1 MDVTNIGA
9 KLDTG
14 LLSRPLGSVRLSLVS
29 LGLAGSRLERLRLA
43 RFFAGL
49 SLAMA
54 LSLPLDLGLGGLSLG
69 CPAMA
74 SVGSDVRLSQLE
86 VKFFK
91 HTYPKDEEAVR
102 LERLEKMIFGEA
114 RSGASEQRLKNL
126 ADTVP
131 NLGAVAADDSD
142 KGDAAAS
149 SSSSSSS
156 SSSGRGTKPA
166 TRPVNNSDSDLD
178 LSEERSQSNK
188 PGGQVLSGESKYPA
202 VTALEQ
208 SIFKRD
214 YATDPVADRL
224 NRLETKVFGKPSK
237 FTDLSERVDALKDKT
252 RVDVAKQAPPGTD
265 WLDEE
270 DDDINFPAPKQAS
283 RQPVARSDGEDG
295 RSFSGRDLRK
305 DMQNAFGS
313 RASGAAASGGYGMG
327 GSSVGSSSGS
337 NRASGGYGMGSIGS
351 PRSAGRALDDEDDD
365 LPPVAPRRAAST
377 GSTARSQPG
386 AAAAASSRAAA
397 SDRFASDSG
406 DSPAAV
412 PGGAIGLSS
421 KVTALEN
428 AVLGKTFASDPL
440 IERVGRLEETVFP
453 NKAESAASLSL
464 PERVAKLVEK
474 VPIASAPAKT
484 ARANRSRR
492 DDFDDDLDMGT
503 SMSSLGSMSNMGSG
517 MTSQSQVRGS
527 GGLGKII
534 NSIGNMLGG
543 GYGSY
548 GAYGGYPASYGTSYG
563 VPGSAA
569 MVRDPSTG
577 FLIDSMSGNLINP
590 TTGQVV
596 GRSAGYPAGA
606 YGTGTYGNSA
616 YGGYGTGLGGLP
628 MGTGFGYPAGM
639 GMGLGVPVGVPMG
652 GYSSFNNGFSPYG
665 YPAGGGYG
673 IGGSG
678 IRFGG
683 SGFGV
688 RF

>member
-1 MDVTNIGA
+1 MNVTNTA
-9 KLDTG
+9 ARLDKK
-14 LLSRPLGSVRLSLVS
+14 LLSRSLSLVS
-29 LGLAGSRLERLRLA
+29 LRLERLRLG
-43 RFFAGL
+43 RLFAGL

-54 LSLPLDLGLGGLSLG
+54 LSLPLDLGLGGLSAS
-69 CPAMA
+69 PAMA

-131 NLGAVAADDSD
+131 NLGAVAAEDSD
-142 KGDAAAS
+142 KGEAAAS
-149 SSSSSSS
+149 
-156 SSSGRGTKPA
+156 KPA
-166 TRPVNNSDSDLD
+166 TRPVNNGDSDLD

-214 YATDPVADRL
+214 YASDPVADRL
-224 NRLETKVFGKPSK
+224 NRLESKVFGKPSK
-237 FTDLSERVDALKDKT
+237 FTDLSERVDALKEKT

-313 RASGAAASGGYGMG
+313 RATGASASGGYGMG
-327 GSSVGSSSGS
+327 SGSVGSSSGS
-337 NRASGGYGMGSIGS
+337 NSASGGYGMGSIGS

-365 LPPVAPRRAAST
+365 LPPVAPRRAASA
-377 GSTARSQPG
+377 GSSARSQPG
-386 AAAAASSRAAA
+386 ASAANASRAAA
-397 SDRFASDSG
+397 SDRFSDSG
-406 DSPAAV
+406 DAPAAV

-421 KVTALEN
+421 KVAALEN

-453 NKAESAASLSL
+453 NKADSAASLSL

-474 VPIASAPAKT
+474 VPIAAAPAKT

-503 SMSSLGSMSNMGSG
+503 GMSSLGSMSNMGGG

-548 GAYGGYPASYGTSYG
+548 GAYGGYPAGYSTSYG

-569 MVRDPSTG
+569 MARDPSTG
-577 FLIDSMSGNLINP
+577 YLIDSMSGNLINP

-606 YGTGTYGNSA
+606 YGNSA

-628 MGTGFGYPAGM
+628 VGAGFGYPAGM

-673 IGGSG
+673 CG
-678 IRFGG
+678 R
-683 SGFGV
+683 
-688 RF
+688 

>member
-1 MDVTNIGA
+1 MDVTNTAA
-9 KLDTG
+9 KLDTN
-14 LLSRPLGSVRLSLVS
+14 LLGQYI
-29 LGLAGSRLERLRLA
+29 RLEQFRLNQFTLA
-43 RFFAGL
+43 RLVAGL
-49 SLAMA
+49 SLAVA
-54 LSLPLDLGLGGLSLG
+54 LSLPLDLGRSPVNSISF
-69 CPAMA
+69 CSPAIA
-74 SVGSDVRLSQLE
+74 AVGSDVRLSQLE

-114 RSGASEQRLKNL
+114 RTGAAEQRLKNL

-131 NLGAVAADDSD
+131 NLGAVAAEDSD
-142 KGDAAAS
+142 KNDAAVS
-149 SSSSSSS
+149 
-156 SSSGRGTKPA
+156 KPA
-166 TRPVNNSDSDLD
+166 TRPVSNGDSDLD
-178 LSEERSQSNK
+178 LSEERSQGNK

-214 YATDPVADRL
+214 YASDPVADRL

-265 WLDEE
+265 WLDDE
-270 DDDINFPAPKQAS
+270 DDDINFPAPKQAT

-313 RASGAAASGGYGMG
+313 RASGSASGGYGMG
-327 GSSVGSSSGS
+327 GTAGRSSGSSS
-337 NRASGGYGMGSIGS
+337 ASGGYGMGSIGS
-351 PRSAGRALDDEDDD
+351 PRSAGRALDEEDDD
-365 LPPVAPRRAAST
+365 LPPVAPRRMASA
-377 GSTARSQPG
+377 GSTARSQSG
-386 AAAAASSRAAA
+386 ATAVPSRAAA

-406 DSPAAV
+406 DSPASV

-453 NKAESAASLSL
+453 NKADSAASLSL

-503 SMSSLGSMSNMGSG
+503 SMSSLGSMGSMGSA

-534 NSIGNMLGG
+534 NSIGNMLGS

-548 GAYGGYPASYGTSYG
+548 GAYGGYPTSYGTSYG

-577 FLIDSMSGNLINP
+577 YLIDSMSGNLINP

-628 MGTGFGYPAGM
+628 AGAGFGYPAGM

-665 YPAGGGYG
+665 YPAGGGFG
-673 IGGSG
+673 MGGSG

>member
-1 MDVTNIGA
+1 MTNTAA
-9 KLDTG
+9 KLETNM
-14 LLSRPLGSVRLSLVS
+14 LCRSLSLVS
-29 LGLAGSRLERLRLA
+29 LRLERLRLG
-43 RFFAGL
+43 RLVAGL
-49 SLAMA
+49 SLALA
-54 LSLPLDLGLGGLSLG
+54 FSLPLDLGCSSGTIIGLNAGQS
-69 CPAMA
+69 AMA

-114 RSGASEQRLKNL
+114 RTGASETRLKNL

-131 NLGAVAADDSD
+131 NLGAVTSEDSD
-142 KGDAAAS
+142 KSEGS
-149 SSSSSSS
+149 SSSSFS
-156 SSSGRGTKPA
+156 SSSGRSASSSAK
-166 TRPVNNSDSDLD
+166 PVNSNDSDLD
-178 LSEERSQSNK
+178 LSEERSQGKK
-188 PGGQVLSGESKYPA
+188 PGGQVLSGESKYPV

-214 YATDPVADRL
+214 YASDPVADRL

-237 FTDLSERVDALKDKT
+237 FTDLSERVDALKEKT
-252 RVDVAKQAPPGTD
+252 RVDVAKQAPQGTD
-265 WLDEE
+265 WLDDE
-270 DDDINFPAPKQAS
+270 DDDISFPAPKQPS

-305 DMQNAFGS
+305 DMQNAFSS
-313 RASGAAASGGYGMG
+313 RASGAASGGYGMG
-327 GSSVGSSSGS
+327 GAGSSSSGS
-337 NRASGGYGMGSIGS
+337 NSASGAYGMGSIGS

-365 LPPVAPRRAAST
+365 LPPVAPRRAVSA
-377 GSTARSQPG
+377 GSTTRAQTG
-386 AAAAASSRAAA
+386 ASSGRAAAA

-406 DSPAAV
+406 DAAV

-453 NKAESAASLSL
+453 NKPDSGASLSL

-474 VPIASAPAKT
+474 VPIAAAPPKT

-492 DDFDDDLDMGT
+492 DDFDDDLDMG
-503 SMSSLGSMSNMGSG
+503 SGISSLGSMGGMGSG
-517 MTSQSQVRGS
+517 MTSQSQAQTRGS

-548 GAYGGYPASYGTSYG
+548 GTYGGYTNGYG
-563 VPGSAA
+563 VPGAGA

-590 TTGQVV
+590 ATGQVV

-606 YGTGTYGNSA
+606 YG
-616 YGGYGTGLGGLP
+616 GYGTGLGGLP
-628 MGTGFGYPAGM
+628 AGAGFGYPAGM

-665 YPAGGGYG
+665 YPAGGYG
-673 IGGSG
+673 LGGSG

>member
-1 MDVTNIGA
+1 MNVTNTAA
-9 KLDTG
+9 KLETN
-14 LLSRPLGSVRLSLVS
+14 LLGRSLSLVS
-29 LGLAGSRLERLRLA
+29 FRFDGLRLERLRLG
-43 RFFAGL
+43 RLVAGL
-49 SLAMA
+49 SLALA
-54 LSLPLDLGLGGLSLG
+54 FSLPIDLGCGSGPIIGLYVGQS
-69 CPAMA
+69 AMA

-91 HTYPKDEEAVR
+91 HTYPKDQEAVR

-114 RSGASEQRLKNL
+114 RTGASETRLKNL

-131 NLGAVAADDSD
+131 NLGSVASEDSE
-142 KGDAAAS
+142 KSEG
-149 SSSSSSS
+149 SSSSSS
-156 SSSGRGTKPA
+156 SSSGRSGSSNAKP
-166 TRPVNNSDSDLD
+166 VSNNDSDLD
-178 LSEERSQSNK
+178 LSEERTQGKK

-214 YATDPVADRL
+214 YASDPVADRL

-237 FTDLSERVDALKDKT
+237 FTDLSERVDALKEKT

-265 WLDEE
+265 WLDDE
-270 DDDINFPAPKQAS
+270 DDDISFPAPKQPS

-313 RASGAAASGGYGMG
+313 RASGAASGGYGMG
-327 GSSVGSSSGS
+327 STGSRSSSS
-337 NRASGGYGMGSIGS
+337 NSASGAYGMGSIGS
-351 PRSAGRALDDEDDD
+351 PRSAGRALDDEEDDD
-365 LPPVAPRRAAST
+365 LPPVAPRRAASA
-377 GSTARSQPG
+377 GSTARAQTG
-386 AAAAASSRAAA
+386 SSSSGRAAA
-397 SDRFASDSG
+397 SDRFDSDSG
-406 DSPAAV
+406 GAAV

-440 IERVGRLEETVFP
+440 IERVSRLEETVFP
-453 NKAESAASLSL
+453 NKADSGASLSL

-474 VPIASAPAKT
+474 VPIAAAPPKT

-492 DDFDDDLDMGT
+492 DDFDDDLDMG
-503 SMSSLGSMSNMGSG
+503 SGMSSLGSMGNMGSG
-517 MTSQSQVRGS
+517 MTSQSQIQTRGS

-543 GYGSY
+543 GYGTY
-548 GAYGGYPASYGTSYG
+548 GTYGGYANGYGI
-563 VPGSAA
+563 PGAGA

-577 FLIDSMSGNLINP
+577 FLVDSMSGNLINP
-590 TTGQVV
+590 ATGQVV
-596 GRSAGYPAGA
+596 GRSAGFPAG
-606 YGTGTYGNSA
+606 A

-628 MGTGFGYPAGM
+628 AGVGFGTGLGGLPAGVGFGYPAGM
-639 GMGLGVPVGVPMG
+639 GMGVPAGVPMG
-652 GYSSFNNGFSPYG
+652 GFSSFNNGFSPYG
-665 YPAGGGYG
+665 YPAGGYG
-673 IGGSG
+673 LGGSG

>member
-1 MDVTNIGA
+1 MTNTAA
-9 KLDTG
+9 KLETN
-14 LLSRPLGSVRLSLVS
+14 LLGRSLSLVS
-29 LGLAGSRLERLRLA
+29 LRFEGLRLERLRLD
-43 RFFAGL
+43 RLVAGL
-49 SLAMA
+49 SLALA
-54 LSLPLDLGLGGLSLG
+54 FSLPLDLGCYSGAISGLYVGHS
-69 CPAMA
+69 AIA
-74 SVGSDVRLSQLE
+74 SVGSDVRLGQLE

-114 RSGASEQRLKNL
+114 RTGASETRLKNL

-131 NLGAVAADDSD
+131 NLGSVASEDSQKSED
-142 KGDAAAS
+142 
-149 SSSSSSS
+149 S
-156 SSSGRGTKPA
+156 SSSGRSGSSAAK
-166 TRPVNNSDSDLD
+166 PVNNNDSDLD
-178 LSEERSQSNK
+178 LSEERSQGKK

-214 YATDPVADRL
+214 YASDPVADRL

-237 FTDLSERVDALKDKT
+237 FTDLSERVDALKEKT

-265 WLDEE
+265 WLDDE
-270 DDDINFPAPKQAS
+270 DDDISFPAPKQPS

-313 RASGAAASGGYGMG
+313 RASGSASGGYGMG
-327 GSSVGSSSGS
+327 STGSLGSGS
-337 NRASGGYGMGSIGS
+337 NSASGAYGMGSIGS

-365 LPPVAPRRAAST
+365 LPPVAPRRAASA
-377 GSTARSQPG
+377 GSTARAQTG
-386 AAAAASSRAAA
+386 ASSSSGRAAA
-397 SDRFASDSG
+397 SDRFDSDSG
-406 DSPAAV
+406 GAAV

-440 IERVGRLEETVFP
+440 IERVSRLEETVFP
-453 NKAESAASLSL
+453 NKPDSGASLSL

-474 VPIASAPAKT
+474 VPIAAAPPKT

-492 DDFDDDLDMGT
+492 DDFDDDLDMG
-503 SMSSLGSMSNMGSG
+503 SGMSSLGSMGG
-517 MTSQSQVRGS
+517 MTSQSQIQTRGS

-543 GYGSY
+543 GYGTY
-548 GAYGGYPASYGTSYG
+548 GTYGGYMNGYG
-563 VPGSAA
+563 VPGAGA

-590 TTGQVV
+590 ATGQVV

-606 YGTGTYGNSA
+606 YG
-616 YGGYGTGLGGLP
+616 GYGTGLGGLP
-628 MGTGFGYPAGM
+628 AGVGFGYPAGM

-665 YPAGGGYG
+665 YPAGGYG
-673 IGGSG
+673 LGGSG

-688 RF
+688 KF

>member
-1 MDVTNIGA
+1 MTNTAA
-9 KLDTG
+9 KLETN
-14 LLSRPLGSVRLSLVS
+14 LLGRSLSLVS
-29 LGLAGSRLERLRLA
+29 LRFEGLRLERLRLD
-43 RFFAGL
+43 RLVAGL
-49 SLAMA
+49 SLALA
-54 LSLPLDLGLGGLSLG
+54 FSLPLDLGCYSGAISGLYVGHS
-69 CPAMA
+69 AIA
-74 SVGSDVRLSQLE
+74 SVGSDVRLGQLE

-114 RSGASEQRLKNL
+114 RTGASETRLKNL

-131 NLGAVAADDSD
+131 NLGSVASEDSQKSED
-142 KGDAAAS
+142 
-149 SSSSSSS
+149 SSSS
-156 SSSGRGTKPA
+156 SSSGRSGSSAAK
-166 TRPVNNSDSDLD
+166 PVNNNDSDLD
-178 LSEERSQSNK
+178 LSEERSQGKK

-214 YATDPVADRL
+214 YASDPVADRL

-237 FTDLSERVDALKDKT
+237 FTDLSERVDALKEKT

-265 WLDEE
+265 WLDDE
-270 DDDINFPAPKQAS
+270 DDDISFPAPKQPS

-313 RASGAAASGGYGMG
+313 RASGSASGGYGMG
-327 GSSVGSSSGS
+327 STGSRSSGS
-337 NRASGGYGMGSIGS
+337 NSASGAYGMGSIGS

-365 LPPVAPRRAAST
+365 LPPVAPRRAASA
-377 GSTARSQPG
+377 GSTARAQAG
-386 AAAAASSRAAA
+386 ASSSSGRAAA
-397 SDRFASDSG
+397 SDRFDSDSG
-406 DSPAAV
+406 GAAV

-440 IERVGRLEETVFP
+440 IERVSRLEETVFP
-453 NKAESAASLSL
+453 NKPDSGASLSL

-474 VPIASAPAKT
+474 VPIAAAPPKT

-492 DDFDDDLDMGT
+492 DDFDDDLDMG
-503 SMSSLGSMSNMGSG
+503 SGMSSLGSMGG
-517 MTSQSQVRGS
+517 MTSQSQIQTRGS

-543 GYGSY
+543 GYGTY
-548 GAYGGYPASYGTSYG
+548 GTYGGYMNGYG
-563 VPGSAA
+563 VPGAGA

-590 TTGQVV
+590 ATGQVV

-606 YGTGTYGNSA
+606 YG
-616 YGGYGTGLGGLP
+616 GYGTGLGGLP
-628 MGTGFGYPAGM
+628 AGVGFGYPAGM

-665 YPAGGGYG
+665 YPAGGYG
-673 IGGSG
+673 LGGSG

-688 RF
+688 KF

>member
-1 MDVTNIGA
+1 MNVTNTAA
-9 KLDTG
+9 KLETNLLG
-14 LLSRPLGSVRLSLVS
+14 RSLSRVS
-29 LGLAGSRLERLRLA
+29 LIFEGLRLERLRLG
-43 RFFAGL
+43 RLVAGL
-49 SLAMA
+49 SLALA
-54 LSLPLDLGLGGLSLG
+54 FSLPLDLGCGSSTITGLNVGHS
-69 CPAMA
+69 AMA

-114 RSGASEQRLKNL
+114 RTGASETRLKNL

-131 NLGAVAADDSD
+131 NLGAVASEDSD
-142 KGDAAAS
+142 KSEG
-149 SSSSSSS
+149 SSS
-156 SSSGRGTKPA
+156 SSSGRSGSSAAK
-166 TRPVNNSDSDLD
+166 PVNDNDSDLD
-178 LSEERSQSNK
+178 LSEERSQSKK

-214 YATDPVADRL
+214 YASDPVADRL

-265 WLDEE
+265 WLDDE
-270 DDDINFPAPKQAS
+270 DDDISFPAPKQPS

-313 RASGAAASGGYGMG
+313 RASGAASGGYGMG
-327 GSSVGSSSGS
+327 STGSSSSGS
-337 NRASGGYGMGSIGS
+337 NSASGAYGMGSIGS

-365 LPPVAPRRAAST
+365 LPPVAPRRAASAGSAARAQT
-377 GSTARSQPG
+377 GATSGR
-386 AAAAASSRAAA
+386 AAAAA

-406 DSPAAV
+406 GAAV

-428 AVLGKTFASDPL
+428 AVLGKTFATDPL

-453 NKAESAASLSL
+453 NKPDSGASLSL

-474 VPIASAPAKT
+474 VPIAAAPPKT

-492 DDFDDDLDMGT
+492 DDFDDDLDMG
-503 SMSSLGSMSNMGSG
+503 SGMSSLGSMGNMGSG
-517 MTSQSQVRGS
+517 MTSQSQTQTRGS

-548 GAYGGYPASYGTSYG
+548 GTYGGYTNGYG
-563 VPGSAA
+563 VPGAGA

-577 FLIDSMSGNLINP
+577 FLVDSMSGNLINP
-590 TTGQVV
+590 STGQVV

-606 YGTGTYGNSA
+606 YGNSA

-628 MGTGFGYPAGM
+628 AGAGFGYPAGM

-665 YPAGGGYG
+665 YPAGGYG
-673 IGGSG
+673 LGGSG

>member
-1 MDVTNIGA
+1 MTNTAA
-9 KLDTG
+9 KLETN
-14 LLSRPLGSVRLSLVS
+14 LLGRSLSLVS
-29 LGLAGSRLERLRLA
+29 LRFEGFRLERLRLG
-43 RFFAGL
+43 RLVAGL
-49 SLAMA
+49 SLALA
-54 LSLPLDLGLGGLSLG
+54 FSLPLDLGCGSGTIGGLYVGHS
-69 CPAMA
+69 AMA
-74 SVGSDVRLSQLE
+74 SVGSDVRLGQLE

-91 HTYPKDEEAVR
+91 HTYPKDEDAVR

-114 RSGASEQRLKNL
+114 RAGASEQRLKNL

-142 KGDAAAS
+142 KGDATAS
-149 SSSSSSS
+149 
-156 SSSGRGTKPA
+156 KPA
-166 TRPVNNSDSDLD
+166 TRQVNNGDSDLD
-178 LSEERSQSNK
+178 LSEERSRGNK

-214 YATDPVADRL
+214 YASDPVADRL

-265 WLDEE
+265 WLDDE

-313 RASGAAASGGYGMG
+313 RASGRYGMAG
-327 GSSVGSSSGS
+327 TAGRSSGS
-337 NRASGGYGMGSIGS
+337 NSASGGYGMGSIGS
-351 PRSAGRALDDEDDD
+351 PRSAGRALDEEDDD
-365 LPPVAPRRAAST
+365 LPPVAPRRTASA
-377 GSTARSQPG
+377 GSTARSQSGASAVPG
-386 AAAAASSRAAA
+386 RAAA

-406 DSPAAV
+406 DSPASV

-453 NKAESAASLSL
+453 KKADSAASLSL

-503 SMSSLGSMSNMGSG
+503 SMSSFGSMGSMGSG
-517 MTSQSQVRGS
+517 MTSQSQTRGN
-527 GGLGKII
+527 GGLGRII
-534 NSIGNMLGG
+534 NSIGNMLGS

-548 GAYGGYPASYGTSYG
+548 GAYGGYPTSYG

-577 FLIDSMSGNLINP
+577 FLVDSMSGNLINP

-606 YGTGTYGNSA
+606 YGTGAYGNGA

-628 MGTGFGYPAGM
+628 IGTGFGYPAGM
-639 GMGLGVPVGVPMG
+639 GMGLGVPIGVPMG

-673 IGGSG
+673 MGGSG

-683 SGFGV
+683 SGFGIK
-688 RF
+688 F

>member
-1 MDVTNIGA
+1 MDVTNTEA

-14 LLSRPLGSVRLSLVS
+14 LLSRPLGLVRLSLGS
-29 LGLAGSRLERLRLA
+29 LGLAGSRLESLRLA

-54 LSLPLDLGLGGLSLG
+54 LSLPLGLDLGGLSFG
-69 CPAMA
+69 CPVMA

-114 RSGASEQRLKNL
+114 RTGASEQRLKNL

-131 NLGAVAADDSD
+131 NLGAVAAEDSD
-142 KGDAAAS
+142 KSDAAAS
-149 SSSSSSS
+149 SSSSASSPSSS
-156 SSSGRGTKPA
+156 AGRSKPA
-166 TRPVNNSDSDLD
+166 TRAVNNSDSDLD

-214 YATDPVADRL
+214 YASDPVADRL

-237 FTDLSERVDALKDKT
+237 FTDLSERVDALKEKT

-313 RASGAAASGGYGMG
+313 RASGASASGGYGMG

-337 NRASGGYGMGSIGS
+337 NSASGGYGMGSIGS

-365 LPPVAPRRAAST
+365 LPPVAPRRAASA

-440 IERVGRLEETVFP
+440 IERVSRLEETVFP
-453 NKAESAASLSL
+453 SKADSAASLSL

-474 VPIASAPAKT
+474 VPIASAPAKA

-503 SMSSLGSMSNMGSG
+503 SMSSLGSMGNMGSG
-517 MTSQSQVRGS
+517 MTSQSQMQTRGS

-543 GYGSY
+543 GYG
-548 GAYGGYPASYGTSYG
+548 AYGGYPAGYGASYGTSYG

-596 GRSAGYPAGA
+596 GRSAGYPTGA
-606 YGTGTYGNSA
+606 YGNSA

-628 MGTGFGYPAGM
+628 MGTGFGYPSGM
-639 GMGLGVPVGVPMG
+639 GVGLGVPVGVPMG

>member
-1 MDVTNIGA
+1 MTNTAA
-9 KLDTG
+9 KLETN
-14 LLSRPLGSVRLSLVS
+14 LLGRSLSLVS
-29 LGLAGSRLERLRLA
+29 LRFESLRLERLRLD
-43 RFFAGL
+43 RLVAGL
-49 SLAMA
+49 SLALA
-54 LSLPLDLGLGGLSLG
+54 FSLPLDLGCYSGAISGLYVGHS
-69 CPAMA
+69 AIA

-91 HTYPKDEEAVR
+91 HTYPKDEEAAR

-114 RSGASEQRLKNL
+114 RTGASETRLKNL

-131 NLGAVAADDSD
+131 NLGSVASEDSQKSED
-142 KGDAAAS
+142 
-149 SSSSSSS
+149 SSSSS
-156 SSSGRGTKPA
+156 SSSGRSGSSAAK
-166 TRPVNNSDSDLD
+166 PVNNNDSDLD
-178 LSEERSQSNK
+178 LTEERSQGKK

-214 YATDPVADRL
+214 YASDPVADRL

-237 FTDLSERVDALKDKT
+237 FTDLSERVDALKEKT

-265 WLDEE
+265 WLDDE
-270 DDDINFPAPKQAS
+270 DDDISFPAPKQPS

-313 RASGAAASGGYGMG
+313 RASGAASGGYGMG
-327 GSSVGSSSGS
+327 STGSRSSGS
-337 NRASGGYGMGSIGS
+337 NSASGAYGMGSIGS

-365 LPPVAPRRAAST
+365 LPPVAPRRAASA
-377 GSTARSQPG
+377 GSTARAQAG
-386 AAAAASSRAAA
+386 ASSSSGRAAA
-397 SDRFASDSG
+397 SDRFDSDSG
-406 DSPAAV
+406 GAAV

-440 IERVGRLEETVFP
+440 IERVSRLEETVFP
-453 NKAESAASLSL
+453 NKPDSGASLSL

-474 VPIASAPAKT
+474 VPIAAAPPKT

-492 DDFDDDLDMGT
+492 DDFDDDLDMG
-503 SMSSLGSMSNMGSG
+503 SGMSSLGSMGG
-517 MTSQSQVRGS
+517 MTSQSQIQTRGS

-543 GYGSY
+543 GYGTY
-548 GAYGGYPASYGTSYG
+548 GTYGGYTNGYG
-563 VPGSAA
+563 VPGAGA

-590 TTGQVV
+590 ATGQVV

-606 YGTGTYGNSA
+606 YG
-616 YGGYGTGLGGLP
+616 GYGTGLGGLP
-628 MGTGFGYPAGM
+628 AGVGFGYPAGM

-665 YPAGGGYG
+665 YPAGGYG
-673 IGGSG
+673 LGGSG

-688 RF
+688 KF